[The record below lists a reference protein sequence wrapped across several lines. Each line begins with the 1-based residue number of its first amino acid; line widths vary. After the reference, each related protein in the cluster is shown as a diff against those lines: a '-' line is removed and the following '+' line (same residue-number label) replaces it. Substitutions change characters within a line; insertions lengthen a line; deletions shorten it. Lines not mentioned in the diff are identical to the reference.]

1 MGAVFCDCEKKKN
14 GYVDGSVPDFD
25 SKLPSLQSGVPQTEI
40 KGMNKGEN
48 LNAIWASLDKSSI
61 VGKGVGNPKEKYEFI
76 EQIGLGTFGQ
86 VFKVKIK
93 KSGDLRAMKVIKKQ
107 DHSISFEKSVV
118 HEIEMLES
126 VDHPNVLK
134 VFEFYDCPE
143 HICIVS
149 ELGEGGSLSQC
160 LDTIVKESEIV
171 KAHIIFQ
178 LLSAINYCHS
188 MNIMHRDIQPDNI
201 LVSPKTSTGVYNIKL
216 IDFGTAKI
224 FLNIQHQLTGSPQ
237 FIAPEVI
244 KGDYNEKCDLW
255 SCGVILYILLSA
267 RPPFGGDNDT
277 EIMQRVSTGK
287 YDLSSPPFDN
297 CSKEVK
303 DLIKSLLVMDTNKR
317 ISAEQA
323 LNHPWFK
330 TNKSKELFNQIK
342 DSQQIQQFIDN
353 LKAYKSDS
361 VIQETALAY
370 LVHNYSQREDIVNAC
385 KLFNQMDV
393 SGDGKINKKE
403 LLKGL
408 KSKIS
413 SDSLE
418 KDVEIIFKNIDA
430 DNNGY
435 IQYEE
440 FVRAAI
446 DKSSFLQE
454 NVLRFAFRYFDK
466 DNSGEISY
474 DEIQEVFEESV
485 TDKSKV
491 KESLKKIISEV
502 DTNGDGIIS
511 FEEFSAIMRKMLN

>member
-1 MGAVFCDCEKKKN
+1 
-14 GYVDGSVPDFD
+14 
-25 SKLPSLQSGVPQTEI
+25 
-40 KGMNKGEN
+40 
-48 LNAIWASLDKSSI
+48 
-61 VGKGVGNPKEKYEFI
+61 
-76 EQIGLGTFGQ
+76 
-86 VFKVKIK
+86 
-93 KSGDLRAMKVIKKQ
+93 MKV
-107 DHSISFEKSVV
+107 S
-118 HEIEMLES
+118 
-126 VDHPNVLK
+126 
-134 VFEFYDCPE
+134 
-143 HICIVS
+143 
-149 ELGEGGSLSQC
+149 
-160 LDTIVKESEIV
+160 
-171 KAHIIFQ
+171 
-178 LLSAINYCHS
+178 
-188 MNIMHRDIQPDNI
+188 
-201 LVSPKTSTGVYNIKL
+201 
-216 IDFGTAKI
+216 DFGTSKM
-224 FLNIQHQLTGSPQ
+224 FEKGSVQ
-237 FIAPEVI
+237 RKLVGSSYYIAPEVL
-244 KGDYNEKCDLW
+244 KKNYNEKCDLW

-342 DSQQIQQFIDN
+342 DTQQIQQFIDN

-370 LVHNYSQREDIVNAC
+370 LVHNFSQREDIVNAC

-393 SGDGKINKKE
+393 SGDGKINQKE

-511 FEEFSAIMRKMLN
+511 FEEFSAIMRKMLNQ